1 MPIYTDQAL
10 GSNFDPGNPPGLP
23 ATVDVISIT
32 MNDADGDGFLSDNG
46 SDQIN
51 GSNITAVW
59 VGDTVTIDGVQI
71 TGVTFYTA
79 DGSRYFTP
87 TDGTAFPHAP
97 VTVTSVTYVTNSTQV
112 AVGDLGPPCF
122 VAGTRISTPDGLVA
136 VEDLAVGDLVLTKD
150 HGAQPIRWIGQR
162 KTGGRGK
169 FAPVLIKQGALGNDR
184 DLRVSPQHRM
194 LLTGWKAEL
203 FFGEDEVLCAA
214 VNLLNDSTILRDPCD
229 EVQYFHL
236 MFDTHEVIF
245 AEGAASESFLV
256 GEYLCGD
263 NTALLNELEQL
274 FPGIAENTAQKTP
287 ARRIARGF
295 EAAALAS

>member
-10 GSNFDPGNPPGLP
+10 GGNFDPGVPPALP
-23 ATVDVISIT
+23 ATVNIISIT
-32 MNDADGDGFLSDNG
+32 MNDADGDGFLSSNG

-87 TDGTAFPHAP
+87 NDGTVLTPGTASATTF
-97 VTVTSVTYVTNSTQV
+97 VNTSTQMP
-112 AVGDLGPPCF
+112 VGDLGPPCF
-122 VAGTRISTPDGLVA
+122 TAGTRIATPDGLVA
-136 VEDLAVGDLVLTKD
+136 VEGLKTGDLVLTKD

-169 FAPVLIKQGALGNDR
+169 FAPILIKEGALGNDR

-194 LLTGWKAEL
+194 LVTGWKAEL

-214 VNLLNDSTILRDPCD
+214 VNLLNDSTILRAPCD

-236 MFDTHEVIF
+236 MFDAHEVIF
-245 AEGAASESFLV
+245 AEGAPSESFLV

-263 NTALLNELEQL
+263 NTALLNELEDL

-287 ARRIARGF
+287 ARRIARGY
-295 EAAALAS
+295 EAAALAN